1 MAAASPHPLM
11 PDPMCLTLDSIA
23 VRAGVIIFSVRTRAA
38 TATCPL
44 CGHAAERVHSR
55 YPRTLLDLPWQGNA
69 VRIELT
75 CRKFFCDNRDC
86 QRRIFAEPIPT
97 VAARY
102 ARKTERL
109 AGVLREL
116 TYLVGGEAAAK
127 IARAVGLMVS
137 PDTLLASL
145 RNAASVLLA
154 TPRVLGV
161 DDFALR
167 RGQCYGTLLVDLER
181 HRPIDLL
188 PDRESP
194 TLAAW
199 LREHPG
205 VEIVSRDRA
214 GCYAEGAAQGAPS
227 ALQVADRWH
236 LLRNVVEA
244 LEVIV
249 GREMPTAREVA
260 RSLLPPLPDTGAAP
274 MSKYEQQKTERRARR
289 LARFERLRELLDSD
303 SPPMQRKEQGA
314 AAGISETTLYRWRRL
329 TTFPERKPLPR
340 RDRLIDPFVPYL
352 QRRWNEGCHNGAQLF
367 RELTQ
372 QGFTGTSSP
381 VSDFLHTWHRQRR
394 QHRARERPPMPS
406 QRQLTWLL
414 VRSAPPAHPAPPD
427 ASGNPLDPPTRAFA
441 ELVEALCERSPV
453 VRQAR
458 ELTQGF
464 FTLVRQKNPDALSAW
479 LESARHSGLSEMVTF
494 GKGLEKDRAAVLAGI
509 AGAWSNG
516 QVEGQVNRLK
526 LVKRSM
532 YGRASFD
539 LLRARVL
546 PPPELPKVM

>member
-1 MAAASPHPLM
+1 
-11 PDPMCLTLDSIA
+11 
-23 VRAGVIIFSVRTRAA
+23 
-38 TATCPL
+38 
-44 CGHAAERVHSR
+44 
-55 YPRTLLDLPWQGNA
+55 LDLPWQGNA

-86 QRRIFAEPIPT
+86 QRRIFAEAIPT

-109 AGVLREL
+109 ADALREL
-116 TYLVGGEAAAK
+116 VYLVGGEAAAK
-127 IARAVGLMVS
+127 IARAFGLTVS
-137 PDTLLASL
+137 PDALLASL
-145 RNAASVLLA
+145 RKVASVPFSA
-154 TPRVLGV
+154 PRVLGV

-181 HRPIDLL
+181 HRPVDLL

-214 GCYAEGAAQGAPS
+214 GCYAEGALQGAPA

-244 LEVIV
+244 LEIVV
-249 GREMPTAREVA
+249 GREMATVREVA
-260 RSLLPPLPDTGAAP
+260 RSLLPPLPDTSGAP
-274 MSKYEQQKTERRARR
+274 PSKYEREKAERRARR
-289 LARFERLRELLDSD
+289 LARFERLRELLDPSC
-303 SPPMQRKEQGA
+303 PPLTRKEQAA
-314 AAGISETTLYRWRRL
+314 AAGISETTFYRWRHLRA
-329 TTFPERKPLPR
+329 FPERKPLPR
-340 RDRLIDPFVPYL
+340 RDRLIEPFVPYL
-352 QRRWNEGCHNGAQLF
+352 QRRWQEGCHNGAQLW

-372 QGFTGTSSP
+372 QGFTGTSSA
-381 VSDFLHTWHRQRR
+381 VSDCLHGWHRQRR

-414 VRSAPPAHPAPPD
+414 IRSPSMTPPAQRDSSRDPPAPP
-427 ASGNPLDPPTRAFA
+427 RAFA
-441 ELVEALCERSPV
+441 ELIEALCARSPA

-458 ELTQGF
+458 ALTQGF
-464 FTLVRQKNPDALSAW
+464 FALVRDKNPDALSAW
-479 LESARHSGLSEMVTF
+479 QESARHSGLPEMVLF

-509 AGAWSNG
+509 TGAWSNG

-526 LVKRSM
+526 FVKRSM
-532 YGRASFD
+532 YGRASFA

-546 PPPELPKVM
+546 PPPRVA